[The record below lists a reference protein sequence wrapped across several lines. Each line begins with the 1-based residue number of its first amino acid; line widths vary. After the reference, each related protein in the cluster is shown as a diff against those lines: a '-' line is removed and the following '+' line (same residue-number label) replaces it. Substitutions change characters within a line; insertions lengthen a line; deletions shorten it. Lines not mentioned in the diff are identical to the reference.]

1 MESLSREPKLLD
13 GGSASDARG
22 RVSFVNPFTFA
33 GVKRFYMIEN
43 NPGVIRAFHGHMKE
57 AKYVFVCAGKARIVI
72 VPIDGTATPDKNAK
86 PLVFNLSI
94 EKSQILY
101 IPGGYANGSM
111 SLEPGTRIQYFST
124 ATVEDSKA
132 DDYRYEANYWGADLW
147 K

>member
-1 MESLSREPKLLD
+1 MESLSNEPKLLE

-43 NPGVIRAFHGHMKE
+43 NPGIIRAFHGHMKE
-57 AKYVFVCAGKARIVI
+57 AKYVFVSAGKARIVI
-72 VPIDGTATPDKNAK
+72 VPIDGTPSPSKDAK
-86 PLVFNLSI
+86 PLVFDLSA
-94 EKSQILY
+94 EKPQVLY

-132 DDYRYEANYWGADLW
+132 DDYRYAPDYWGADIW